1 KFVFSTSEAYLIE
14 DGKITAPVKGATL
27 IGNGPECMSRV
38 SMVGNDLSLDSGVG
52 TCGKD
57 GQSVPLADVFED
69 FAGRG
74 RGLVLRGFM
83 LSLTDQRA
91 QLLTVCV
98 GVFGNEL
105 LQHVVG
111 PGHQAVAP
119 TFQIVEAFVVLTRRS
134 VELIE
139 QHQDF
144 IQILIAHQLADELNV
159 AFARNVRGVLGSI
172 GQCPTQR
179 VGQWQLGQHIGLEC
193 RQAFAQL
200 HQSMQ
205 LSFDLG
211 FAFLSVEGVVN
222 LMENVMSA
230 SESVGPQAL
239 PALQQQVE
247 EIVAEARRQ
256 GATACE
262 VAVSLE
268 QGLSTSVRQREV
280 ETVEFNRD
288 QGFGITLY
296 VGHRKGSASTSAS
309 GPDAI
314 RETVAAALAIAKHT
328 SEDESSGLA
337 DAALMAKEQ
346 PDFDLFHPWD
356 ITPEQ
361 AIERALICEAAA
373 FDADSRIK
381 NADGTTLNV
390 HQGCRVYGNSHGF
403 IGGYASTRH
412 SLSCVMIAE
421 GEGQMQ
427 RDYWYDV
434 NRRGDQLMDAR
445 LIGQKAAERA
455 ASRLGARPVP
465 TCEVPVLFS
474 AELAGGLFGSFL
486 GAVSGGNLYRKSSFL
501 EGAIGQ
507 RLFPE
512 WMTIDERPHLVGAM
526 GSSAFDGDGLAT
538 YAKPFVENGDLVSY
552 ILSTYSGRKLG
563 LPSTANA
570 GGVHNLFV
578 SHGTEDQ
585 AALIRRMGRGL
596 LVTELMGS
604 GLNMVTGDY
613 SRGAAGFWIE
623 NGEIQFPVQEVTIA
637 GNMRDMFKQIV
648 AVGND
653 LEMRSNIRTGSV
665 LIEKMMV
672 AGS

>member
-1 KFVFSTSEAYLIE
+1 
-14 DGKITAPVKGATL
+14 
-27 IGNGPECMSRV
+27 
-38 SMVGNDLSLDSGVG
+38 
-52 TCGKD
+52 
-57 GQSVPLADVFED
+57 
-69 FAGRG
+69 
-74 RGLVLRGFM
+74 
-83 LSLTDQRA
+83 
-91 QLLTVCV
+91 
-98 GVFGNEL
+98 
-105 LQHVVG
+105 
-111 PGHQAVAP
+111 
-119 TFQIVEAFVVLTRRS
+119 
-134 VELIE
+134 
-139 QHQDF
+139 
-144 IQILIAHQLADELNV
+144 
-159 AFARNVRGVLGSI
+159 
-172 GQCPTQR
+172 
-179 VGQWQLGQHIGLEC
+179 
-193 RQAFAQL
+193 
-200 HQSMQ
+200 
-205 LSFDLG
+205 
-211 FAFLSVEGVVN
+211 
-222 LMENVMSA
+222 MEYVMSA

-373 FDADSRIK
+373 FDTDSRIK

-434 NRRGDQLMDAR
+434 NRRGDELMDAR

-512 WMTIDERPHLVGAM
+512 WMTIDERPHLIGAM
-526 GSSAFDGDGLAT
+526 GSSAFDCDGLAT

-613 SRGAAGFWIE
+613 SRGAAGFWVE

-648 AVGND
+648 AVGSD